1 MKPNKQNVGLVILEH
16 GRELNFKKFW
26 KTSRIEQQ
34 VGGMQ
39 ELVQIIH
46 YSF

>member
-26 KTSRIEQQ
+26 KSRIEQQ

-39 ELVQIIH
+39 ELVQLMH
-46 YSF
+46 SSF